1 VDELDQKVEEWTVN
15 LEPEVVMHTLQAA
28 GVAASSV
35 QGAYDMIND
44 PQLRWRGAI
53 EEMAHPVSGQRLYPS
68 TPFNMSEMEF
78 PENTPAPILGQHTEE
93 ICRNLLNM
101 SDEEIAK
108 LIKEEILD
116 VA

>member
-1 VDELDQKVEEWTVN
+1 
-15 LEPEVVMHTLQAA
+15 
-28 GVAASSV
+28 
-35 QGAYDMIND
+35 
-44 PQLRWRGAI
+44 
-53 EEMAHPVSGQRLYPS
+53 
-68 TPFNMSEMEF
+68 MSDT
-78 PENTPAPILGQHTEE
+78 PENTPAPVLGQHTEE